1 MSTITFQGKDYEIES
16 LSPKAQA
23 LITLVQRADEQLTLF
38 SVSKESL
45 LRSLEVE
52 LGEANAEA
60 NAAAESPPE
69 PKPKRATRTPIT
81 LREVVEKQLKAT
93 E

>member
-1 MSTITFQGKDYEIES
+1 MSTITFNAKEYEIES

-45 LRSLEVE
+45 LKQLEVE
-52 LGEANAEA
+52 LEGPTEAPAKPA
-60 NAAAESPPE
+60 
-69 PKPKRATRTPIT
+69 PKRAPLTQQQV
-81 LREVVEKQLKAT
+81 LEKRAA